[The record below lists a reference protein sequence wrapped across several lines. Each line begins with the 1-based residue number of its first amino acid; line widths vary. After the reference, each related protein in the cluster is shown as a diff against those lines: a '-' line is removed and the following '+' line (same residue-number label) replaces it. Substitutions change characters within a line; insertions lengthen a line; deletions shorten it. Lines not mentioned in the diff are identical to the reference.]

1 MELAAR
7 QVQNTLALQVLLQ
20 RGWPGRR
27 LAHRVAV
34 TMKEIIGA
42 VDIGGTKI
50 AAGIVDDGGKVLARL
65 ETPTEAA
72 RAYADGLRHM
82 VRMLR
87 EAARQANSEISGIGI
102 GSTGWVYPFTG
113 EFGDVDFLPGWKGFN
128 PVKDLARE
136 FGVRVALE
144 NDGDAAA
151 LGEAAW
157 GAGKGKGRLI
167 YVTVGTGI
175 GGGIIFDGQ
184 LYRGADR
191 AHPEVGHHV
200 IDASGPQC
208 TCGFRGC
215 WEALA
220 TGPAM
225 AAWFNSERA
234 KKSKARGGKVKTRKV
249 KVGSSPAEAL
259 TAKEIFQCAE
269 QGHALAREAV
279 AREAHYLGL
288 GLANL
293 INLFVPE
300 RIVMGGSIMKSMRLD
315 ELRKVIAQGCRFVP
329 YEQTELAL
337 ASLGEDANLIGAAQV
352 WHYRFGQKATEAP
365 AKRSA

>member
-1 MELAAR
+1 
-7 QVQNTLALQVLLQ
+7 V
-20 RGWPGRR
+20 
-27 LAHRVAV
+27 
-34 TMKEIIGA
+34 IGA

-50 AAGIVDDGGKVLARL
+50 AAGIVDDAGKVLAKL
-65 ETPTEAA
+65 ETPTEAT
-72 RAYADGLRHM
+72 RAYPDGLRRM

-87 EAARQANSEISGIGI
+87 EAAQKANTELSGIGI

-113 EFGDVDFLPGWKGFN
+113 EFGDVDFLPKWKGCN
-128 PVKDLARE
+128 PVNDLARE
-136 FGVRVALE
+136 FGVSVALE

-157 GAGKGKGRLI
+157 GAGRGKSRLI

-175 GGGIIFDGQ
+175 GGGIILDGQ
-184 LYRGADR
+184 LYRGVDS

-225 AAWFNSERA
+225 AAWFNG
-234 KKSKARGGKVKTRKV
+234 KARGRTGHVEPR
-249 KVGSSPAEAL
+249 
-259 TAKEIFQCAE
+259 TAKEVFQLAE
-269 QGHALAREAV
+269 QGDKLAREAV

-293 INLFVPE
+293 INFFVPE
-300 RIVMGGSIMKSMRLD
+300 MIVLGGSIMKSMRL
-315 ELRKVIAQGCRFVP
+315 EEIRKVIAQGCRFVP
-329 YEQTELAL
+329 FKQTELAL

-352 WHYRFGQKATEAP
+352 WHHRFGQRATGTV
-365 AKRSA
+365 

>member
-1 MELAAR
+1 M
-7 QVQNTLALQVLLQ
+7 
-20 RGWPGRR
+20 
-27 LAHRVAV
+27 
-34 TMKEIIGA
+34 IGA

-50 AAGIVDDGGKVLARL
+50 AAGIVDDAGRVLARV

-72 RAYADGLRHM
+72 RAYPDGLKHC

-87 EAARQANSEISGIGI
+87 EAAKQANTKLSGIGI

-113 EFGDVDFLPGWKGFN
+113 EFGDVDFLPGWKGCN
-128 PVKDLARE
+128 PVKDLERE
-136 FGVRVALE
+136 FGVRAALE
-144 NDGDAAA
+144 NDGDASA

-157 GAGKGKGRLI
+157 GAGRGKSRLI

-175 GGGIIFDGQ
+175 GGGIILDGQ

-200 IDASGPQC
+200 IDASGPEC

-225 AAWFNSERA
+225 AAWFNANAQATSRH
-234 KKSKARGGKVKTRKV
+234 
-249 KVGSSPAEAL
+249 PEAA
-259 TAKEIFQCAE
+259 TAKEIFQLAK
-269 QGHALAREAV
+269 QGHLLAQEAV
-279 AREAHYLGL
+279 AREALYLGL

-293 INLFVPE
+293 INLFVPD
-300 RIVMGGSIMKSMRLD
+300 RIVMGGSIMKSMSL
-315 ELRKVIAQGCRFVP
+315 EEIRKVIAKGCRFVP
-329 YEQTELAL
+329 FEKTELAL

-352 WHYRFGQKATEAP
+352 WHHRFGQKATGARG
-365 AKRSA
+365 AV